1 MTSYRLDKG
10 GLIDRESALRFT
22 FDGPQVPVTTSPAP
36 AGLFLCRRHETARRE
51 HRVRGISR
59 RHPAAVR

>member
-22 FDGPQVPVTTSPAP
+22 FDGALHIGRTGDTLASAPRRSFPIRTSMRSPTP
-36 AGLFLCRRHETARRE
+36 TATCW
-51 HRVRGISR
+51 
-59 RHPAAVR
+59 